1 MLAISAI
8 CTDCFFTLFVF
19 IFFYFYFVAKIGYI
33 KESFV
38 DMASTGYRHKKKGN
52 KLKHRLL
59 PFNIVRANG
68 QMLLQKFQTHKSK
81 V

>member
-38 DMASTGYRHKKKGN
+38 DMARTEYRHKKKVIN
-52 KLKHRLL
+52 
-59 PFNIVRANG
+59 
-68 QMLLQKFQTHKSK
+68 
-81 V
+81 

>member
-1 MLAISAI
+1 MKKVGVILVNYNGEVYIR
-8 CTDCFFTLFVF
+8 DC
-19 IFFYFYFVAKIGYI
+19 IDI
-33 KESFV
+33 
-38 DMASTGYRHKKKGN
+38 KKGN